1 MKLGA
6 PTRSAALSG
15 AAIIVVTVLVAS
27 AVTLV
32 GKPAIM
38 GVAALIALTVGVY
51 IGLRHPLWLYW
62 GMAVAIGTLPF
73 GYFPGVHLPLYL
85 PFAGGAL
92 VAAVVHP
99 NAAKRFPVLGSTLAK
114 SVLVLVIISAV
125 SMIVTFSSI
134 VNILD
139 FTKWAIATG
148 AFFAILALPREHLTK
163 FGQVFVYAASFNA
176 LFGIASIVM
185 GSNQIL
191 LQPFRIFGYA
201 VANTERFFFTGGTSD
216 LRGDGRFAVAADS
229 QAFSRLGGLWLD
241 PNAAGIGLVIA
252 FVVAI
257 VVFAGWRR
265 VLLAGILGA
274 AIALTLSRSAI
285 VSVLVGVVLVFIFHP
300 MRSRDRQLLVGTL
313 TLAFI
318 GAFMVPS
325 VRTRLLGT
333 LSQNDAGATDRM
345 DSIREFPG
353 RMDGHWLFG
362 WGWSQR
368 EFKDGAYAF
377 LENFVSNAPLIAIH
391 RGGIFVG
398 LAFLGVVAVGCVI
411 GYRLLRANSLPR
423 ALYGGVFIGFSFVA
437 LNLDHPVVVI
447 PQIVFLYTILLV
459 FLAYADQ
466 LRCEERNDDELAARI
481 ADVQRHDAQKYGQAP
496 VPAPVGR

>member
-6 PTRSAALSG
+6 PSRGSLLLG
-15 AAIIVVTVLVAS
+15 AAIVALTVLLATAVAL
-27 AVTLV
+27 A

-38 GVAALIALTVGVY
+38 GIAALIAMSVGVY

-92 VAAVVHP
+92 MAALIHP

-114 SVLVLVIISAV
+114 AVLVLVIVSGI

-139 FTKWAIATG
+139 YTKWAIATG
-148 AFFAILALPREHLTK
+148 AFFAILALPREHLAK
-163 FGQVFVYAASFNA
+163 FGRIFAYAAAFNA
-176 LFGIASIVM
+176 AFGIASILM

-201 VANTERFFFTGGTSD
+201 VANTERFFFTGGTPTNVPRTD
-216 LRGDGRFAVAADS
+216 RFQVAADS

-241 PNAAGIGLVIA
+241 PNAAGIGLVIS
-252 FVVAI
+252 FVVAMI
-257 VVFAGWRR
+257 VFAGWRR
-265 VLLAGILGA
+265 VLIVGIIGA

-285 VSVLVGVVLVFIFHP
+285 VTVLVGVVLVFIFHP
-300 MRSRDRQLLVGTL
+300 MRARDRQLLIGTM
-313 TLAFI
+313 TLAVV

-333 LSQNDAGATDRM
+333 LSENDAGATDRV

-398 LAFLGVVAVGCVI
+398 IAFLAVVAIGCFI
-411 GYRLLRANSLPR
+411 GYRPLRANSLPS
-423 ALYGGVFIGFSFVA
+423 AVYGGVFIGFSFVA
-437 LNLDHPVVVI
+437 LNLDHPVVII
-447 PQIVFLYTILLV
+447 PQIVFLYTIFLV
-459 FLAYADQ
+459 FLVYADQ
-466 LRCEERNDDELAARI
+466 LRIENREADELTARI
-481 ADVQRHDAQKYGQAP
+481 ELARKHQDAP
-496 VPAPVGR
+496 VPVPAGG

>member
-6 PTRSAALSG
+6 PSRSGLLIG
-15 AAIIVVTVLVAS
+15 AGIVVFTVLVAT
-27 AVTLV
+27 AVTLA
-32 GKPAIM
+32 GKPGMM
-38 GVAALIALTVGVY
+38 GLAALIALSVGVY

-85 PFAGGAL
+85 PFAGGAI
-92 VAAVVHP
+92 VAALVHP

-114 SVLVLVIISAV
+114 AVAVLVIISGV
-125 SMIVTFSSI
+125 SMVVTFSSI

-139 FTKWAIATG
+139 YTKWAIATG
-148 AFFAILALPREHLTK
+148 AFFAILALPAEHLAK
-163 FGQVFVYAASFNA
+163 FGRVFVYAASFNA
-176 LFGIASIVM
+176 LFGIASIMM

-201 VANTERFFFTGGTSD
+201 VANTERFFFTGGTAD
-216 LRGDGRFAVAADS
+216 LRGEGRFAVAADS

-241 PNAAGIGLVIA
+241 PNAAGIGLVIS
-252 FVVAI
+252 FVIAMI
-257 VVFAGWRR
+257 LFTGWRR
-265 VLLAGILGA
+265 VVLAGILGA

-285 VSVLVGVVLVFIFHP
+285 VSLLVGVVLVFIFHP
-300 MRSRDRQLLVGTL
+300 MRSRDRQLMIGTL
-313 TLAFI
+313 TLAVI
-318 GAFMVPS
+318 SAFMVPS

-333 LSQNDAGATDRM
+333 LSQNDSGATDRM

-368 EFKDGAYAF
+368 EFKDGTYAF

-398 LAFLGVVAVGCVI
+398 LAFLAVVAIGCVI

-447 PQIVFLYTILLV
+447 SQIVFLYTFFLV

-466 LRCEERNDDELAARI
+466 LRREAKADDELEARTLE
-481 ADVQRHDAQKYGQAP
+481 ARKYQEPP
-496 VPAPVGR
+496 VPAPAGR

>member
-6 PTRSAALSG
+6 PSRGSMLIG
-15 AAIIVVTVLVAS
+15 AAIVGLTVLLATAVAL
-27 AVTLV
+27 A

-38 GVAALIALTVGVY
+38 GIAALIAMSVGVY

-92 VAAVVHP
+92 LAALIHP
-99 NAAKRFPVLGSTLAK
+99 NAAKRFPVLGSALAK
-114 SVLVLVIISAV
+114 AVLVLVIVSGI

-139 FTKWAIATG
+139 YAKWAIATG
-148 AFFAILALPREHLTK
+148 AFFAILALPREHLAK
-163 FGQVFVYAASFNA
+163 FGRIFAYAAAFNA
-176 LFGIASIVM
+176 AFGIASILM

-201 VANTERFFFTGGTSD
+201 VANTERFFFTGGTPTNVPRTD
-216 LRGDGRFAVAADS
+216 RFQVAADS

-241 PNAAGIGLVIA
+241 PNAAGIGLVIS
-252 FVVAI
+252 FVVAMI
-257 VVFAGWRR
+257 VFAGWRR
-265 VLLAGILGA
+265 VVIVGIIGA

-285 VSVLVGVVLVFIFHP
+285 VTVLVGVVLVFIFHP
-300 MRSRDRQLLVGTL
+300 MRARDRQLLIGTM
-313 TLAFI
+313 TLAVV

-333 LSQNDAGATDRM
+333 LSENDAGATDRV

-398 LAFLGVVAVGCVI
+398 IAFLTVVAIGCFI
-411 GYRLLRANSLPR
+411 GYRLLRANSLP
-423 ALYGGVFIGFSFVA
+423 AAVYGGVFIGFSFVA
-437 LNLDHPVVVI
+437 LNLDHPVVII
-447 PQIVFLYTILLV
+447 PQIVFLYTIFLV
-459 FLAYADQ
+459 FLVYADQ
-466 LRCEERNDDELAARI
+466 LRTEGREADELSARI
-481 ADVQRHDAQKYGQAP
+481 AQARKHQDAP
-496 VPAPVGR
+496 VPVTAGG

>member
-6 PTRSAALSG
+6 SARNNALVG
-15 AAIIVVTVLVAS
+15 AAIVASVVLVAG
-27 AVTLV
+27 AATVV

-38 GVAALIALTVGVY
+38 AVAALIALSVGVY

-62 GMAVAIGTLPF
+62 GMAVAVGTLPF

-92 VAAVVHP
+92 VAALVHP

-114 SVLVLVIISAV
+114 GVLVLVVISGI
-125 SMIVTFSSI
+125 SMIITFSSI

-139 FTKWAIATG
+139 YTKWAIATG
-148 AFFAILALPREHLTK
+148 AFFAILALPREHLAK
-163 FGQVFVYAASFNA
+163 FGRVFVYAAAFNA
-176 LFGIASIVM
+176 SFGIASIVM

-201 VANTERFFFTGGTSD
+201 VANTERFFFTGGTAD

-241 PNAAGIGLVIA
+241 PNAAGIGLVIS
-252 FVVAI
+252 FVIAI
-257 VVFAGWRR
+257 IVFTGWRR
-265 VLLAGILGA
+265 VVLAGILGA

-285 VSVLVGVVLVFIFHP
+285 VSVLVGVLLVFLFHP
-300 MRSRDRQLLVGTL
+300 MRARDRQLLIGTL

-318 GAFMVPS
+318 SAFMVPS

-333 LSQNDAGATDRM
+333 LSQNDAGATDRV

-398 LAFLGVVAVGCVI
+398 LAFLGVVAIGCVI

-447 PQIVFLYTILLV
+447 PQIVFLYTIFLT

-466 LRCEERNDDELAARI
+466 LLSLI
-481 ADVQRHDAQKYGQAP
+481 HI
-496 VPAPVGR
+496 

>member
-6 PTRSAALSG
+6 PSRTGMIAG
-15 AAIIVVTVLVAS
+15 FAIIVVSVLGATAA
-27 AVTLV
+27 AVI
-32 GKPAIM
+32 GKPAVM
-38 GVAALIALTVGVY
+38 GIAALIALSVGVY

-62 GMAVAIGTLPF
+62 GMAIAVGTLPF

-114 SVLVLVIISAV
+114 SVLVLVIISGV
-125 SMIVTFSSI
+125 SMVVTFSSI

-139 FTKWAIATG
+139 YTKWAIATC
-148 AFFAILALPREHLTK
+148 AFFAILALPREHLQK
-163 FGQVFVYAASFNA
+163 FGRVFVYAAGFNA
-176 LFGIASIVM
+176 SFGIASIVL

-191 LQPFRIFGYA
+191 LQPFRIFGYV
-201 VANTERFFFTGGTSD
+201 VANTERFFFTGGTAD

-241 PNAAGIGLVIA
+241 PNAAGIGLVIS
-252 FVVAI
+252 FVIAMI
-257 VVFAGWRR
+257 VFTGWRR
-265 VLLAGILGA
+265 VVLVGILGT

-285 VSVLVGVVLVFIFHP
+285 TSVLAGVALVFVFHK
-300 MRSRDRQLLVGTL
+300 MRPRDRQLLIGTMV
-313 TLAFI
+313 LAFVA
-318 GAFMVPS
+318 AFMVPS

-333 LSQNDAGATDRM
+333 LSQNDAGATDRL

-398 LAFLGVVAVGCVI
+398 LAFLAVVVAGCVI

-423 ALYGGVFIGFSFVA
+423 ALYGGVFIGFSVIA

-447 PQIVFLYTILLV
+447 PQIVFLYTIFLT

-466 LRCEERNDDELAARI
+466 LRVEEREAEELARRVAEARTVDDP
-481 ADVQRHDAQKYGQAP
+481 AVA
-496 VPAPVGR
+496 VPTGR

>member
-6 PTRSAALSG
+6 PSRGSVLLG
-15 AAIIVVTVLVAS
+15 AAIIALTVLLATAVAL
-27 AVTLV
+27 A

-38 GVAALIALTVGVY
+38 AIAALIAMSVGLY

-92 VAAVVHP
+92 MAALIHP

-114 SVLVLVIISAV
+114 AVLVLVIVSGI

-139 FTKWAIATG
+139 YTKWAIATG
-148 AFFAILALPREHLTK
+148 AFFAILALPREHLSK
-163 FGQVFVYAASFNA
+163 FGRIFAYAAAFNA
-176 LFGIASIVM
+176 AFGIASILM

-201 VANTERFFFTGGTSD
+201 VANTERFFFTGGTPTNVPRTD
-216 LRGDGRFAVAADS
+216 RFQVAADS

-241 PNAAGIGLVIA
+241 PNAAGIGLVIS
-252 FVVAI
+252 FVVAMI
-257 VVFAGWRR
+257 VFAGWRR
-265 VLLAGILGA
+265 VLIVGIIGA

-285 VSVLVGVVLVFIFHP
+285 VTVLVGVVLVFIFHP
-300 MRSRDRQLLVGTL
+300 MRARDRQLLIGTM
-313 TLAFI
+313 TLAVV

-333 LSQNDAGATDRM
+333 LSENDAGATDRV

-398 LAFLGVVAVGCVI
+398 IAFLAVVAIGCFI
-411 GYRLLRANSLPR
+411 GYRLLRANSLPS
-423 ALYGGVFIGFSFVA
+423 AVYGGVFIGFSFVA
-437 LNLDHPVVVI
+437 LNLDHPVVII
-447 PQIVFLYTILLV
+447 PQIVFLYTIFLV
-459 FLAYADQ
+459 FLVYADQ
-466 LRCEERNDDELAARI
+466 LRIENREADELTARI
-481 ADVQRHDAQKYGQAP
+481 EQARKHQDAAVP
-496 VPAPVGR
+496 VTAGG

>member
-1 MKLGA
+1 MK
-6 PTRSAALSG
+6 
-15 AAIIVVTVLVAS
+15 LVAS
-27 AVTLV
+27 ARNNVLVGAAIVASVALVAGAATVV

-38 GVAALIALTVGVY
+38 AVAALIALSVGVY

-62 GMAVAIGTLPF
+62 GMAVAVGTLPF

-92 VAAVVHP
+92 VAALVHP
-99 NAAKRFPVLGSTLAK
+99 NAAKRFPVLGSALAK
-114 SVLVLVIISAV
+114 AVLVLVIISGI
-125 SMIVTFSSI
+125 SMIITFSSI

-139 FTKWAIATG
+139 YTKWAIATG
-148 AFFAILALPREHLTK
+148 AFFAILALPREHLAK
-163 FGQVFVYAASFNA
+163 FGRVFVYAAAFNA
-176 LFGIASIVM
+176 SFGIASIVM

-201 VANTERFFFTGGTSD
+201 VANTERFFFTGGTAD

-241 PNAAGIGLVIA
+241 PNAAGIGLVIS
-252 FVVAI
+252 FVIALI
-257 VVFAGWRR
+257 VFSGWRR
-265 VLLAGILGA
+265 VVLAGILGA

-285 VSVLVGVVLVFIFHP
+285 VSVLVGVLLVFLFHP
-300 MRSRDRQLLVGTL
+300 MRARDRQLLIGTL

-318 GAFMVPS
+318 SAFMVPS

-333 LSQNDAGATDRM
+333 LSQNDAGATDRV

-353 RMDGHWLFG
+353 RMGGHWLFG

-398 LAFLGVVAVGCVI
+398 LAFLGVVAIGCVI

-447 PQIVFLYTILLV
+447 PQIVFLYTIFLT

-466 LRCEERNDDELAARI
+466 LRVEAAESDAQAAR
-481 ADVQRHDAQKYGQAP
+481 VEDARKFEDPPVA
-496 VPAPVGR
+496 VPAGG

>member
-1 MKLGA
+1 MKLGTA
-6 PTRSAALSG
+6 GRPDLLIG
-15 AAIIVVTVLVAS
+15 AAIIVVVPLIAAVVALGGKIGIM
-27 AVTLV
+27 AV
-32 GKPAIM
+32 G
-38 GVAALIALTVGVY
+38 GLIALAAGVY

-62 GMAVAIGTLPF
+62 GMAIAIGTLPF

-92 VAAVVHP
+92 VAALVHP

-114 SVLVLVIISAV
+114 AVLVLVIISGV
-125 SMIVTFSSI
+125 SMVVTFSSI

-139 FTKWAIATG
+139 YTKWAIATG
-148 AFFAILALPREHLTK
+148 AFFALLALPREHLAK
-163 FGQVFVYAASFNA
+163 FGRVFVYAAAFNA
-176 LFGIASIVM
+176 SFGIASIVL

-191 LQPFRIFGYA
+191 LQPFRLFGYA
-201 VANTERFFFTGGTSD
+201 VANTERFFFTGGTARLPGAS
-216 LRGDGRFAVAADS
+216 RFEVAPDS

-241 PNAAGIGLVIA
+241 PNAAGIGLVIS
-252 FVVAI
+252 FVIAMI
-257 VVFAGWRR
+257 VFTGWRR
-265 VLLAGILGA
+265 AVLAVILGT

-285 VSVLVGVVLVFIFHP
+285 ASVLVGVVLVFLFHP
-300 MRSRDRQLLVGTL
+300 MRSRDRQILVGTL
-313 TLAFI
+313 SLAFI

-333 LSQNDAGATDRM
+333 LSQNDAGATDRL

-353 RMDGHWLFG
+353 RMGGHWLFG

-377 LENFVSNAPLIAIH
+377 IENFVSNAPLIAIH

-398 LAFLGVVAVGCVI
+398 AAFLAVVVIGCVI
-411 GYRLLRANSLPR
+411 GYRLLRANSLPG
-423 ALYGGVFIGFSFVA
+423 ALYGGVFIGFSVVA

-447 PQIVFLYTILLV
+447 PQIVFLYTIFLV

-466 LRCEERNDDELAARI
+466 LRREDQEQAALQTRVAEAAEYVPP
-481 ADVQRHDAQKYGQAP
+481 ADPVTAGRH
-496 VPAPVGR
+496 

>member
-6 PTRSAALSG
+6 SARNNALVG
-15 AAIIVVTVLVAS
+15 AAIVASVVLVAG
-27 AVTLV
+27 AATVV

-38 GVAALIALTVGVY
+38 AVAALIALSVGVY

-62 GMAVAIGTLPF
+62 GMAVAVGTLPF

-92 VAAVVHP
+92 VAALVHP
-99 NAAKRFPVLGSTLAK
+99 NAAKRFPGLGSTLAK
-114 SVLVLVIISAV
+114 GVLVLVVISGI
-125 SMIVTFSSI
+125 SMIITFSSI

-139 FTKWAIATG
+139 YTKWAIATG
-148 AFFAILALPREHLTK
+148 AFFAILALPREHLAK
-163 FGQVFVYAASFNA
+163 FGRVFVYAAAFNA
-176 LFGIASIVM
+176 SFGIASIVM

-201 VANTERFFFTGGTSD
+201 VANTERFFFTGGTAD

-241 PNAAGIGLVIA
+241 PNAAGIGLVIS
-252 FVVAI
+252 FVIALI
-257 VVFAGWRR
+257 VFTGWRR
-265 VLLAGILGA
+265 VVLAGILGA

-285 VSVLVGVVLVFIFHP
+285 VSVLVGVLLVFLFHP
-300 MRSRDRQLLVGTL
+300 MRARDRQLLIGTL

-318 GAFMVPS
+318 SAFMVPS

-333 LSQNDAGATDRM
+333 LSQNDAGATDRV

-398 LAFLGVVAVGCVI
+398 LAFLGVVAIGCVI

-447 PQIVFLYTILLV
+447 PQIVFLYTIFLT

-466 LRCEERNDDELAARI
+466 LRVEAAESDERAARVEE
-481 ADVQRHDAQKYGQAP
+481 ARKFEDPPVA
-496 VPAPVGR
+496 VPAGG

>member
-1 MKLGA
+1 MKLDTPGR
-6 PTRSAALSG
+6 PHLLVG
-15 AAIIVVTVLVAS
+15 AAIVIVVPLIAGAVAQGGKLS
-27 AVTLV
+27 IMAV
-32 GKPAIM
+32 G
-38 GVAALIALTVGVY
+38 GLIALAVGVY

-62 GMAVAIGTLPF
+62 GMAIAVGALPF

-92 VAAVVHP
+92 AAALVHP

-114 SVLVLVIISAV
+114 AVLVLVIISAV
-125 SMIVTFSSI
+125 SMVVTFSSI

-139 FTKWAIATG
+139 YTKWAIATG
-148 AFFAILALPREHLTK
+148 AYFALLALPREHLVK
-163 FGQVFVYAASFNA
+163 FGRIFVYAASFNA
-176 LFGIASIVM
+176 LIGIGTIVL

-201 VANTERFFFTGGTSD
+201 VANTERFFFTGGTAD

-241 PNAAGIGLVIA
+241 PNAAGIGLVIS
-252 FVVAI
+252 FVIAM
-257 VVFAGWRR
+257 VVFTGWRR
-265 VLLAGILGA
+265 VVLAAILGS

-285 VSVLVGVVLVFIFHP
+285 VSVLVGVLLVFVFHS
-300 MRSRDRQLLVGTL
+300 MRSRDRQILIGTM
-313 TLAFI
+313 TLAII

-333 LSQNDAGATDRM
+333 LSSNDAGASDRV

-398 LAFLGVVAVGCVI
+398 AAFLGVVVIGCVM
-411 GYRLLRANSLPR
+411 GYRLLRSNSLPG
-423 ALYGGVFIGFSFVA
+423 ALYGGVFIGFSIVA

-447 PQIVFLYTILLV
+447 PQIVFLYTI
-459 FLAYADQ
+459 FLTFLTYADQ
-466 LRCEERNDDELAARI
+466 LRREDEEKSALQTRI
-481 ADVQRHDAQKYGQAP
+481 AEATRP
-496 VPAPVGR
+496 VPAAPRSVSATR

>member
-1 MKLGA
+1 MKLGTA
-6 PTRSAALSG
+6 GRPDLLIG
-15 AAIIVVTVLVAS
+15 AAIIVVVPLIAAVVALGGKIGIM
-27 AVTLV
+27 AVA
-32 GKPAIM
+32 G
-38 GVAALIALTVGVY
+38 LIALATGVY

-62 GMAVAIGTLPF
+62 GMAIAIGTLPF

-92 VAAVVHP
+92 VAALVHP

-114 SVLVLVIISAV
+114 AVLVLVIISGV
-125 SMIVTFSSI
+125 SMVVTFSSI

-139 FTKWAIATG
+139 YTKWAIATG
-148 AFFAILALPREHLTK
+148 AFFALLALPREHLAK
-163 FGQVFVYAASFNA
+163 FGRVFVYAAAFNA
-176 LFGIASIVM
+176 SFGIASIVL
-185 GSNQIL
+185 GSNQML
-191 LQPFRIFGYA
+191 LQPFRLFGYV
-201 VANTERFFFTGGTSD
+201 VANTERFFFTGGTARQPGAS
-216 LRGDGRFAVAADS
+216 RFEVAADS

-252 FVVAI
+252 FVIAMI
-257 VVFAGWRR
+257 VFTGWRSA
-265 VLLAGILGA
+265 VLAAILGT

-285 VSVLVGVVLVFIFHP
+285 ASVLVGVVLVFLFHP
-300 MRSRDRQLLVGTL
+300 MRSRDRQILIGTL
-313 TLAFI
+313 SLAFI

-333 LSQNDAGATDRM
+333 LSQNDAGATDRL

-353 RMDGHWLFG
+353 RMGGHWLFG

-377 LENFVSNAPLIAIH
+377 IENFVSNAPLIAIH

-398 LAFLGVVAVGCVI
+398 AAFLAVVVIGCVI
-411 GYRLLRANSLPR
+411 GYRLLRANSLPG
-423 ALYGGVFIGFSFVA
+423 ALYGGVFIGFSVVA

-447 PQIVFLYTILLV
+447 PQIVFLYTIFLV
-459 FLAYADQ
+459 FLVYADQ
-466 LRCEERNDDELAARI
+466 LRREDQEQAALQTRI
-481 ADVQRHDAQKYGQAP
+481 AEAAAYIPPATPVTAGRH
-496 VPAPVGR
+496 